1 MVDGSYF
8 PVMGFFTQR
17 QHHLLGATVDSC
29 IKSGISTM
37 NTGVF
42 VTVLSGAGVE
52 FFETAAIAYAVARSG
67 YAREAIWGTVSGV
80 GIVAVSAAL
89 VGTGLKLIPLHLLQI
104 AIGLVLLWFGWGW
117 YKKSILRQASHRR
130 AGWITDP
137 LEAEGIHLES
147 RNRRF
152 SHVNFIVMFKSAALE
167 TLEVALVVLPLGL
180 ASGAWAEAL
189 SATGIALLFTLL
201 LVAVLHGYLV
211 KVPEVL
217 LKLGAGIL
225 LLSYGTFW
233 LGEGLGFDWWLG
245 DWMLLIL
252 FGIYSLVSV
261 LAIRWI
267 EAKQAASRD
276 ASVSIV
282 SPRESRR

>member
-1 MVDGSYF
+1 
-8 PVMGFFTQR
+8 
-17 QHHLLGATVDSC
+17 
-29 IKSGISTM
+29 M

-42 VTVLSGAGVE
+42 VTALGGASVE

-67 YAREAIWGTVSGV
+67 YSREAVWGTVSGV
-80 GIVAVSAAL
+80 GIVAVAAAL
-89 VGTGLKLIPLHLLQI
+89 VGTGLQLIPLHLLQI
-104 AIGLVLLWFGWGW
+104 LIGLVLLWFGWGW
-117 YKKSILRQASHRR
+117 YKKSIIRQANHRR

-147 RNRRF
+147 QHRRF
-152 SHVNFIVMFKSAALE
+152 SRVNFIVMFKSAALE

-189 SATGIALLFTLL
+189 SATGISLLLTLS

-252 FGIYSLVSV
+252 FGIYTLISA
-261 LAIRWI
+261 LAIRWVA
-267 EAKQAASRD
+267 AKQETNRSSSAAIANSRK
-276 ASVSIV
+276 
-282 SPRESRR
+282 SRC

>member
-1 MVDGSYF
+1 
-8 PVMGFFTQR
+8 
-17 QHHLLGATVDSC
+17 
-29 IKSGISTM
+29 M

-42 VTVLSGAGVE
+42 ITALSGASVE

-67 YAREAIWGTVSGV
+67 YPREAIWGTVSGV
-80 GIVAVSAAL
+80 AVVGVAAAIL
-89 VGTGLKLIPLHLLQI
+89 GTSLQLIPLHLLQI
-104 AIGLVLLWFGWGW
+104 FIGLVLLWFGWGW
-117 YKKSILRQASHRR
+117 YKKSILRQAKHRR

-147 RNRRF
+147 QQQRF
-152 SHVNFIVMFKSAALE
+152 SRVNFIIMFKSAALE

-180 ASGAWAEAL
+180 ASGAWTEAL
-189 SATGIALLFTLL
+189 AATGIAFLLTIAI
-201 LVAVLHGYLV
+201 VALLHGYLV

-233 LGEGLGFDWWLG
+233 LGEGLGVDWWLG

-252 FGIYSLVSV
+252 FGIYSLISI
-261 LAIRWI
+261 LAIRWLK
-267 EAKQAASRD
+267 AKQKANGKTA
-276 ASVSIV
+276 VPI
-282 SPRESRR
+282 ESFRNSNKR